1 MFDNTCKFLAE
12 NFSNDFASW
21 ILGEPEKLTIL
32 SPTELSNEP
41 IRADT
46 LILLQ
51 SSEVVLHLEFQTQ
64 TDETMPF
71 RMADYRLR
79 VHRRFPN
86 KAMRQIVIYLK
97 STGSDLVRQNVFSIS
112 GLRHEFEVIRLW
124 EQPTADLLK
133 FPGLLP
139 LAVLGRSE
147 DKTQTLREVSSIIDT
162 MEDRREQSNIAAA
175 TSILAGLVLNKEV
188 IRAFIR
194 KEIMQESVIY
204 QDIVAKATAKGKAEG
219 VKQGLQQGLEQGLER
234 GLEQGLEQG
243 RQRESLLILRQL
255 KRRLGQIEPE
265 DENRIEQ
272 LSVEQLEALGEAL
285 LDFSNRDDLLAWL
298 DNH

>member
-1 MFDNTCKFLAE
+1 
-12 NFSNDFASW
+12 
-21 ILGEPEKLTIL
+21 
-32 SPTELSNEP
+32 
-41 IRADT
+41 
-46 LILLQ
+46 
-51 SSEVVLHLEFQTQ
+51 
-64 TDETMPF
+64 MPF

-86 KAMRQIVIYLK
+86 KSMRQIVIYLK
-97 STGSDLVRQNVFSIS
+97 PTGSDLVRQNVFTIS
-112 GLRHEFEVIRLW
+112 GMRHEFEIIRLW

-139 LAVLGRSE
+139 LAVLGRS
-147 DKTQTLREVSSIIDT
+147 DDRTQTLREVSSIIDSI
-162 MEDRREQSNIAAA
+162 EDRREQSNIAAA

-194 KEIMQESVIY
+194 EEIMQESVIY
-204 QDIVAKATAKGKAEG
+204 QDIKA
-219 VKQGLQQGLEQGLER
+219 QGIKEGLER
-234 GLEQGLEQG
+234 GLEQGRQQG
-243 RQRESLLILRQL
+243 ESLLILRQL

>member
-1 MFDNTCKFLAE
+1 MFDNLCKFLAE
-12 NFSNDFASW
+12 NFSSDFASW

-32 SPTELSNEP
+32 TPTELSNEP

-51 SSEVVLHLEFQTQ
+51 SVEVVLHLEFQTQ

-86 KAMRQIVIYLK
+86 KSMRQIVIYLK
-97 STGSDLVRQNVFSIS
+97 CTGSDLVRQNVFTIS
-112 GLRHEFEVIRLW
+112 GMRHEFEIIRLW

-162 MEDRREQSNIAAA
+162 IEDRREQSNITAA
-175 TSILAGLVLNKEV
+175 TSILAGLVLEKEV
-188 IRAFIR
+188 IRTVLR
-194 KEIMQESVIY
+194 EEIMQESVIY
-204 QDIVAKATAKGKAEG
+204 QDIKAQGKAEG
-219 VKQGLQQGLEQGLER
+219 RAE
-234 GLEQGLEQG
+234 G
-243 RQRESLLILRQL
+243 RAEGIKEGEISLLLRQL
-255 KRRLGQIEPE
+255 KRRLNQIEPE
-265 DENRIEQ
+265 DENRLDR